1 MNLKMNC
8 NGYFYFEMKLTTHT
22 HWRLTTLF
30 TSEKKN
36 VCGNQ
41 KKNNFN

>member
-1 MNLKMNC
+1 MNLKMNY

-22 HWRLTTLF
+22 LETHHIIY
-30 TSEKKN
+30 N